1 VLYDDRYHLHLGYY
15 ENGFDLEA
23 VAFKRQSQEFW
34 DIFFDFEQYGLKKPA
49 QETELKGF
57 GIKIF
62 SIEIEELDYN
72 YGAKKFEQWLSN
84 QRII

>member
-1 VLYDDRYHLHLGYY
+1 LKNPV
-15 ENGFDLEA
+15 
-23 VAFKRQSQEFW
+23 QE
-34 DIFFDFEQYGLKKPA
+34 I
-49 QETELKGF
+49 ELKGF
-57 GIKIF
+57 GIRIF